1 MSYILAFPD
10 LSLILEKVLLE
21 LLNDILKYIEY
32 LLLSMYLIKISY
44 ILNGYGRLLIL
55 RDIIN
60 RQYWSYSYIIH
71 LVKKSI
77 HLYKV
82 ISLSGNL
89 E

>member
-44 ILNGYGRLLIL
+44 IFNGYGRLLIL

-71 LVKKSI
+71 LVKIES
-77 HLYKV
+77 V
-82 ISLSGNL
+82 NW
-89 E
+89 

>member
-32 LLLSMYLIKISY
+32 LLLSVYLMKISY
-44 ILNGYGRLLIL
+44 IFNGYGRLLIL

-71 LVKKSI
+71 LVKIES
-77 HLYKV
+77 V
-82 ISLSGNL
+82 NW
-89 E
+89 

>member
-32 LLLSMYLIKISY
+32 LLLSVYLIKISY
-44 ILNGYGRLLIL
+44 IFNGYGRLLIL

-71 LVKKSI
+71 LVKIES
-77 HLYKV
+77 V
-82 ISLSGNL
+82 N
-89 E
+89 